1 MGMKTGPGTRDSGL
15 EKAPELET
23 PDSAVGRPSASDAA
37 PQFAAS
43 SGSRVPGSGSRSGS
57 VAAYLQQHERKPL
70 LRFITCGSVDDGKST
85 LIGRLLYDS
94 KRLFDDQLAALSAD
108 SRRHGTRGAEIDYA
122 LLLDGLAAEREQGIT
137 IDVAYRY
144 FDTDQRK
151 FIVADCPGHEQYTRN
166 MATGASTADVAVVL
180 VDARKGLLTQTR
192 RHSYIVSLLGIRHVV
207 LAVNKMD
214 LVGFDQAAF
223 DAIAASYRTLA
234 AQLGIAQVQCIPLSA
249 LDGDNLSQRSART
262 PWYGGLP
269 LLEYLERLDLAAR
282 DADSGL
288 RLPVQW
294 VNRPHQQFRGYA
306 GTLAA
311 GQVRPGDAVVV
322 LPSARRSTVARV
334 LDGTG
339 DVAQAVAGQ
348 AVTLTL
354 ADEIDISRGDVIAA
368 AGDPPEVADQFAA
381 HLLWMDAAALLPG
394 RPYWLK
400 IGTRTVSASVSEI
413 KHRVDVNTQERL
425 AAKRL
430 ELNEVGY
437 CNLALDEAIAFAP
450 YARNRALGGF
460 ILIDRQSNATVAAG
474 TLDFALRRAGNVHW
488 QRLDVDRA
496 ARARIK
502 GQAPKVL
509 WFTGLSGA
517 GKSTVANLVEKRLHA
532 LGYHTFILDGD
543 NVRHGLNR
551 DLGFT
556 DEDRVENIRRVAE
569 VARLMTD
576 AGLIVLVSFISP
588 FRAERRMARERFAE
602 SDFVE
607 VFVDV
612 PLHVA
617 EARDVKG
624 LYAKARAGQI
634 PNFTGIDSPY
644 EAPERPE
651 LHLRADGDNAETLAA
666 QVLALLGL
674 QH

>member
-1 MGMKTGPGTRDSGL
+1 MAREPATDAL
-15 EKAPELET
+15 A
-23 PDSAVGRPSASDAA
+23 AAPSAQTLPA
-37 PQFAAS
+37 
-43 SGSRVPGSGSRSGS
+43 GEEI
-57 VAAYLQQHERKPL
+57 AAYLQRHETKPL

-94 KRLFDDQLAALSAD
+94 KRLFDDQLAALERD
-108 SRRHGTRGAEIDYA
+108 SRRHGTQGGRIDYA

-144 FDTDQRK
+144 FDTDKRK

-166 MATGASTADVAVVL
+166 MATGASTADLAVVL
-180 VDARKGLLTQTR
+180 VDARKGLLPQTR
-192 RHSYIVSLLGIRHVV
+192 RHSFIASLLGIERIV

-214 LVGFDQAAF
+214 LVDYDPAVFAEIEAQ
-223 DAIAASYRTLA
+223 YRALA
-234 AQLGIAQVQCIPLSA
+234 AQLGLASVQAIPLSA
-249 LDGDNLSQRSART
+249 LEGDNLSTRSARM
-262 PWYGGLP
+262 PWYAGP
-269 LLEYLERLDLAAR
+269 SLLEHLENVSLPTVAA
-282 DADSGL
+282 DVGL

-294 VNRPHQQFRGYA
+294 VNRPHQGFRGFA
-306 GTLAA
+306 GTLSA
-311 GQVRPGDAVVV
+311 GQAHPGDAVVV
-322 LPSARRSTVARV
+322 LPSGRRSRIARV
-334 LDGTG
+334 IGPDG
-339 DVAQAVAGQ
+339 DLVQARAGQ

-354 ADEIDISRGDVIAA
+354 EDELDISRGDVIAA

-381 HLLWMDAAALLPG
+381 HLLWLDDAALLPG

-400 IGTRTVSASVSEI
+400 LGTRTVAASISEI
-413 KHRVDVNTQERL
+413 KHRIDVNTQEHL

-430 ELNEVGY
+430 SLNEVGY

-450 YARNRALGGF
+450 YARERELGAF
-460 ILIDRQSNATVAAG
+460 ILIDRQTNATVGAG

-488 QRLDVDRA
+488 QHLDVDAA

-517 GKSTVANLVEKRLHA
+517 GKSTVANLVDRRLHA

-569 VARLMTD
+569 VARLMAD

-588 FRAERRMARERFAE
+588 FRAERRMARERFADGE
-602 SDFVE
+602 FVE

-612 PLHVA
+612 PLAVA

-644 EAPERPE
+644 EAPESPE
-651 LHLRADGDNAETLAA
+651 LHLQADGDNAEALAR
-666 QVLALLGL
+666 QVLAHLGL
-674 QH
+674 E

>member
-1 MGMKTGPGTRDSGL
+1 MGSDSGVGI
-15 EKAPELET
+15 E
-23 PDSAVGRPSASDAA
+23 DSQQRFAVDGTGEAA
-37 PQFAAS
+37 AFANPHS
-43 SGSRVPGSGSRSGS
+43 PLPNPGAIG
-57 VAAYLQQHERKPL
+57 AYLHQHESKPL

-94 KRLFDDQLAALSAD
+94 KRLFDDQLAALESD
-108 SRRHGTRGAEIDYA
+108 SRRHGTQGEGIDYA
-122 LLLDGLAAEREQGIT
+122 LLMDGLAAEREQGIT

-166 MATGASTADVAVVL
+166 MTTGASTADVAVVL
-180 VDARKGLLTQTR
+180 VDARKGLLAQTR

-214 LVGFDQAAF
+214 LVDY
-223 DAIAASYRTLA
+223 DAQVFAEIADAYRVLA
-234 AQLGIAQVQCIPLSA
+234 AQLGIADVQCIPLSA
-249 LDGDNLSQRSART
+249 LDGENLSSASARM
-262 PWYGGLP
+262 PWYSGP
-269 LLEYLERLDLAAR
+269 HLLQHLDTVQLEAPEAG
-282 DADSGL
+282 SGF

-294 VNRPHQQFRGYA
+294 VNRPNQHFRGYA
-306 GTLAA
+306 GTIAA
-311 GQVRPGDAVVV
+311 GQVRVGDAVVV
-322 LPSARRSTVARV
+322 VPSGRRTQVASVLDANGEVDSAR
-334 LDGTG
+334 
-339 DVAQAVAGQ
+339 AGQ

-354 ADEIDISRGDVIAA
+354 REEIDISRGDIIAA
-368 AGDPPEVADQFAA
+368 VDDPPEVADQFAA
-381 HLLWMDAAALLPG
+381 HLLWMDDAALLPG

-400 IGTRTVSASVSEI
+400 IGTRTVTASISEI
-413 KHRVDVNTQERL
+413 KHKVDVNTQERL

-437 CNLALDEAIAFAP
+437 CNLALDEPIAFSP
-450 YARNRALGGF
+450 YARNRVLGGF

-474 TLDFALRRAGNVHW
+474 TLEFALRRAGNVHW
-488 QRLDVDRA
+488 QHLDVDRA

-502 GQAPKVL
+502 GQTPRVL

-517 GKSTVANLVEKRLHA
+517 GKSTVANLIDKRLHA

-569 VARLMTD
+569 VARLMAD

-588 FRAERRMARERFAE
+588 FRAERQLARERFDQGE
-602 SDFVE
+602 FVE

-612 PLHVA
+612 PLEVA

-624 LYAKARAGQI
+624 LYRKARAGQI

-644 EAPERPE
+644 EAPEAPE
-651 LHLRADGDNAETLAA
+651 IHLHADGENVEALARH
-666 QVLALLGL
+666 VLEFLELER
-674 QH
+674 

>member
-1 MGMKTGPGTRDSGL
+1 MGMQRGQAT
-15 EKAPELET
+15 EPEE
-23 PDSAVGRPSASDAA
+23 GGGASDIA
-37 PQFAAS
+37 
-43 SGSRVPGSGSRSGS
+43 R
-57 VAAYLQQHERKPL
+57 YLHRHECKPL

-94 KRLFDDQLAALSAD
+94 KQVFDDQLAALGAD
-108 SRRHGTRGAEIDYA
+108 SKRHGTRGGAVDYA

-144 FDTDQRK
+144 FDTDTRK
-151 FIVADCPGHEQYTRN
+151 FIVADCPGHAQYTRN
-166 MATGASTADVAVVL
+166 MATGASTADLAVVL

-192 RHSYIVSLLGIRHVV
+192 RHSYIVALLGLRHVV

-214 LVGFDQAAF
+214 LVDFARETF
-223 DAIAASYRTLA
+223 EAIAVEYRALA
-234 AQLGIAQVQCIPLSA
+234 AQLGIDQVQCIPLSA
-249 LDGDNLSQRSART
+249 LEGDNLLQRSARM
-262 PWYGGLP
+262 PWYDGP
-269 LLEYLERLDLAAR
+269 ALLEHLQSLELETQQ
-282 DADSGL
+282 ADCAL

-294 VNRPHQQFRGYA
+294 VNRPHDQFRGFA

-311 GQVRPGDAVVV
+311 GEVKPGDAVVV
-322 LPSARRSTVARV
+322 VPSGRRSH
-334 LDGTG
+334 
-339 DVAQAVAGQ
+339 VAQVLIGAAEVACAVAGQ

-354 ADEIDISRGDVIAA
+354 VDEIDISRGDVIAA
-368 AGDPPEVADQFAA
+368 AADPPEVADQFAA
-381 HLLWMDAAALLPG
+381 HVLWMDDAALLPG

-413 KHRVDVNTQERL
+413 KYRVDVNTQERL

-437 CNLALDEAIAFAP
+437 CNLALDQPVAFAP
-450 YARNRALGGF
+450 YKRNRTLGGF

-474 TLDFALRRAGNVHW
+474 TLDFALRRAGNLHW
-488 QRLDVDRA
+488 QHLDVDKA

-502 GQAPKVL
+502 GQTPRVL

-517 GKSTVANLVEKRLHA
+517 GKSTIANLVEKRLHA
-532 LGYHTFILDGD
+532 QGRHTFLLDGD
-543 NVRHGLNR
+543 NVRHRLNR

-569 VARLMTD
+569 VARLMVD

-588 FRAERRMARERFAE
+588 FRAEREMARAGFAPGE
-602 SDFVE
+602 FVE

-612 PLHVA
+612 PLQVA

-624 LYAKARAGQI
+624 LYAKARAGKI

-644 EAPERPE
+644 EPPAQPD
-651 LHLRADGDNAETLAA
+651 LHLHADGEDVSALAA
-666 QVLALLGL
+666 QVLAWLEA
-674 QH
+674 HD

>member
-1 MGMKTGPGTRDSGL
+1 MGSEWGIGNGESEQQIAADAVREGTAVAIPDSRFPIPGTIG
-15 EKAPELET
+15 
-23 PDSAVGRPSASDAA
+23 
-37 PQFAAS
+37 
-43 SGSRVPGSGSRSGS
+43 
-57 VAAYLQQHERKPL
+57 AYLHQHESKPL

-94 KRLFDDQLAALSAD
+94 KRLFDDQLAALESD
-108 SRRHGTRGAEIDYA
+108 SRRHGTQGGGIDYA
-122 LLLDGLAAEREQGIT
+122 LLMDGLAAEREQGIT

-144 FDTDQRK
+144 FDTDRRK

-192 RHSYIVSLLGIRHVV
+192 RHSYIVSLLGIGHVV

-214 LVGFDQAAF
+214 LVDYDAQVFADIAEGYAA
-223 DAIAASYRTLA
+223 LA
-234 AQLGIAQVQCIPLSA
+234 AQLGIGQVQCIPLSA
-249 LDGDNLSQRSART
+249 LAGENLSSASMRM
-262 PWYGGLP
+262 PWYSGP
-269 LLEYLERLDLAAR
+269 HLLQHLDTVQLEPPDAA
-282 DADSGL
+282 SGL

-294 VNRPHQQFRGYA
+294 VNRPNAQFRGYA
-306 GTLAA
+306 GTIAA
-311 GQVRPGDAVVV
+311 GQVRAGDAVVV
-322 LPSARRSTVARV
+322 VPSGRRTQVASVRDANGEVDSAR
-334 LDGTG
+334 
-339 DVAQAVAGQ
+339 AGQ

-354 ADEIDISRGDVIAA
+354 RDEIDISRGDIIAA
-368 AGDPPEVADQFAA
+368 IDDPPEVADQFAA
-381 HLLWMDAAALLPG
+381 HLLWMDEAALLPG

-400 IGTRTVSASVSEI
+400 IGTRTVAVSVSDI
-413 KHRVDVNTQERL
+413 KHKVDVNTQERL

-437 CNLALDEAIAFAP
+437 CNLALDEPIAFSP
-450 YARNRALGGF
+450 YARNRVLGGF

-474 TLDFALRRAGNVHW
+474 TLEFALRRAGNVHW
-488 QRLDVDRA
+488 QHLDVDRG

-502 GQAPKVL
+502 GQAPRVL

-517 GKSTVANLVEKRLHA
+517 GKSTVANLVDKRLHA

-569 VARLMTD
+569 VARLMAD

-588 FRAERRMARERFAE
+588 FRAERQLARERFDQGE
-602 SDFVE
+602 FIE

-612 PLHVA
+612 PLAVA

-624 LYAKARAGQI
+624 LYRKARAGQI

-644 EAPERPE
+644 EAPQTPE
-651 LHLRADGDNAETLAA
+651 IHLHADGENVEALAHH
-666 QVLALLGL
+666 VLEYLGL
-674 QH
+674 ER

>member
-1 MGMKTGPGTRDSGL
+1 MARATRGEREGGGERSCESPLPTPGTIG
-15 EKAPELET
+15 
-23 PDSAVGRPSASDAA
+23 
-37 PQFAAS
+37 
-43 SGSRVPGSGSRSGS
+43 
-57 VAAYLQQHERKPL
+57 AYLQQHESKPL

-94 KRLFDDQLAALSAD
+94 KRLFDDQLAALEND
-108 SRRHGTRGAEIDYA
+108 SRRHGTQGGGIDYA
-122 LLLDGLAAEREQGIT
+122 LLMDGLAAEREQGIT

-144 FDTDQRK
+144 FDTDRRK
-151 FIVADCPGHEQYTRN
+151 FIVADCPGHAQYTRN

-214 LVGFDQAAF
+214 LVDYDAQVFADIAEGYAA
-223 DAIAASYRTLA
+223 LA
-234 AQLGIAQVQCIPLSA
+234 AQLGIDQVQCIPLSA
-249 LDGDNLSQRSART
+249 LAGENLSSASTRM
-262 PWYGGLP
+262 PWYSGP
-269 LLEYLERLDLAAR
+269 YLLQHLDTVQLEPPDAA
-282 DADSGL
+282 SGL

-294 VNRPHQQFRGYA
+294 VNRPNAQFRGYA
-306 GTLAA
+306 GTIAA
-311 GQVRPGDAVVV
+311 GQVQVGDAVVV
-322 LPSARRSTVARV
+322 VPSGRRTQVASVRDANGEVSSAR
-334 LDGTG
+334 
-339 DVAQAVAGQ
+339 AGQ

-354 ADEIDISRGDVIAA
+354 RDEIDISRGDIIAA
-368 AGDPPEVADQFAA
+368 IDDPPEVADQFAA
-381 HLLWMDAAALLPG
+381 HLLWMDDAALLPG

-400 IGTRTVSASVSEI
+400 IGTRTVTVSISDI
-413 KHRVDVNTQERL
+413 KHKVDVNTQERL

-437 CNLALDEAIAFAP
+437 CNLALDEPIAFSP
-450 YARNRALGGF
+450 YARNRVLGGF

-474 TLDFALRRAGNVHW
+474 TLEFALRRAGNVHW
-488 QRLDVDRA
+488 QHLDVDRG

-502 GQAPKVL
+502 GQAPRVL

-517 GKSTVANLVEKRLHA
+517 GKSTVANLVDKRLHA

-569 VARLMTD
+569 VARLMAD

-588 FRAERRMARERFAE
+588 FRAERQLARERFDQGE
-602 SDFVE
+602 FVE

-612 PLHVA
+612 PLAVA

-624 LYAKARAGQI
+624 LYRKARAGQI

-644 EAPERPE
+644 EAPQTPE
-651 LHLRADGDNAETLAA
+651 IHLHADGENVEALAHH
-666 QVLALLGL
+666 VLEYLGL
-674 QH
+674 ER